1 MVRWIAD
8 TATVD
13 PAARLADGA
22 RVGAFC
28 VVGPLV
34 RLGSECRLGDHAW
47 VGGAACIG
55 KGVEIQSFCVLGAG
69 PAGRGQTPGQ
79 MKIRIGKRSV
89 LGRAVVVQP
98 GQPGRATQVGENCQL
113 GPLVKVESGA
123 VLGRD
128 VHLGA
133 GVLVGRLAVVESAA
147 SVGHGTILAPGVRL
161 GRNCAIGA
169 LSEVGRDIP
178 PHMVADGR
186 QAVVRAVNVAGLQRL
201 RVEPL
206 GIAALM
212 EAFRLVYRSGLP
224 LDRAQ
229 QKLRAQSFWTP
240 EVKELFQSLETSVKT
255 AHGSL
260 CEQGRVA

>member
-34 RLGSECRLGDHAW
+34 RLGSLCQLGDHTW
-47 VGGAACIG
+47 VGGAACVG
-55 KGVEIQSFCVLGAG
+55 QGVEIQSFCVLGAG
-69 PAGRGQTPGQ
+69 SWGRGQAPGPK
-79 MKIRIGKRSV
+79 KIRIGKLSV
-89 LGRAVVVQP
+89 LGRAVVIEP
-98 GQPGRATQVGENCQL
+98 GQAGRATVVGEQCQI
-113 GPLVKVESGA
+113 GPLVKIETGA
-123 VLGRD
+123 ALGSD
-128 VHLGA
+128 VQLGA
-133 GVLVGRLAVVESAA
+133 GVVVGREAVVGSAA
-147 SVGHGTILAPGVRL
+147 SVGHGTVLAPRVRL

-169 LSEVGRDIP
+169 LSEVGFNIP

-186 QAVVRAVNVAGLQRL
+186 QAVVRGVNVGGLQRL
-201 RVEPL
+201 KVDPL

-224 LDRAQ
+224 LDRAE

-240 EVKELFQSLETSVKT
+240 EVNELFQSLESSVTT
-255 AHGSL
+255 AHGRL